1 MYEITNTE
9 FTPENFIAGD
19 FPMKTDFGP
28 VKNGAKIRKYAPV
41 VQGENGIEEI
51 TAAMIPTTGE
61 DATEG
66 ALNTLIGIAAD
77 EPSGGEVVYYLT
89 GEFFSEALVLPDGV
103 TADDIKPAFRKL
115 GIFLKEMNNNA

>member
-28 VKNGAKIRKYAPV
+28 IKSGATIRKYAPL
-41 VQGENGIEEI
+41 VQGANGIEEI
-51 TAAMIPTTGE
+51 TAAMLP
-61 DATEG
+61 TEG
-66 ALNTLIGIAAD
+66 ALDTLIGIAAD

-89 GEFFSEALVLPDGV
+89 GEFFGEALILQDGV
-103 TADDIKPAFRKL
+103 TADILKPAFRKL
-115 GIFLKEMNNNA
+115 GIFLKEMDNNA